1 MKLQKALTYP
11 ALTVDFA
18 LKLEKRRAVSLAK
31 YRLIN
36 DILEKPSKVETQ
48 AVHNFLT
55 KTLYKLF
62 GWLVIKDE
70 TI

>member
-1 MKLQKALTYP
+1 MRLQKALTYP
-11 ALTVDFA
+11 ALTTEFA
-18 LKLEKRRAVSLAK
+18 QMLERRRAVSLAK

-36 DILEKPSKVETQ
+36 DILEKPSKVETK

-55 KTLYKLF
+55 KILYKLF

>member
-1 MKLQKALTYP
+1 MRLQKALIYP
-11 ALTVDFA
+11 SLTSEFA
-18 LKLEKRRAVSLAK
+18 QKLEKRRVVSLAK

-36 DILEKPSKVETQ
+36 DILEKPSKVETH
-48 AVHNFLT
+48 AVNNFLT
-55 KTLYKLF
+55 KILYKLF

>member
-1 MKLQKALTYP
+1 MRLEKALKYP
-11 ALTVDFA
+11 SLTPDFA
-18 LKLEKRRAVSLAK
+18 QKLEKRRAIHLTK

-36 DILEKPSKVETQ
+36 DILEKPSKVEAK

-55 KTLYKLF
+55 RMLYKLF

-70 TI
+70 TV